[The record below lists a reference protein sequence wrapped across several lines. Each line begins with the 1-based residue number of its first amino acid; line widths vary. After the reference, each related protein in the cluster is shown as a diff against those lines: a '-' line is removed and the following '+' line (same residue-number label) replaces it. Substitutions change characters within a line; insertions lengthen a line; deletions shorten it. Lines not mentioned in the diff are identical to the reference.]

1 MMISKPWPD
10 LKLSPSLLS
19 LLTSYLLLQSTMNL
33 TFPWF
38 LPADNETGWR
48 KILTYSFVRRDL
60 PNCAE
65 NRQKNASHHLSII
78 KFPEKLSLF

>member
-10 LKLSPSLLS
+10 LKLLSPHFILV
-19 LLTSYLLLQSTMNL
+19 TPITMNL

-65 NRQKNASHHLSII
+65 NRQKNASYHL
-78 KFPEKLSLF
+78 